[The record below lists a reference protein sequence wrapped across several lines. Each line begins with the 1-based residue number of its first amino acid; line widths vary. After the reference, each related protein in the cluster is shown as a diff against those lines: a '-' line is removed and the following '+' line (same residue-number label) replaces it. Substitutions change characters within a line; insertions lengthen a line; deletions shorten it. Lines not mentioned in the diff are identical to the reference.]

1 MKEISSKATI
11 NKEKIYKESINIYN
25 DYIESYS
32 KIKGQEKH
40 KLLVY
45 VLTYNLHGLVPKD
58 EEIGTLFPKEGINRF
73 DIFVI
78 NTQECL
84 RSIPASFFS
93 DSKEEWEKSLTN
105 FFGDNYIN
113 IINSKLGAM
122 HISIF
127 IKKEKAK
134 HFHDLRSGVIKNG
147 FMNIMSNK
155 GAVSVSMRYRDKNIL
170 FICCHL
176 ASGQEKTSQ
185 REKDLS
191 RIKNLLFNSVDKD
204 SSDKLHSFK
213 RTVILGSERFSD
225 FNFGKESMTNNEPVR
240 RTVITNLPRNIIIDE
255 DNCNSNNN
263 FQSNDAQQYN
273 EEMSIISSEIETVR
287 KDKIMEDY
295 DFVILSGDLNYRLKE
310 IDKKTT
316 DIYELM
322 TNNNPEIIWQMDQL
336 TNEIKEKLSLKE
348 GIINFMPTYKYV
360 INSNQYD
367 TERIPGW
374 TDRILYKSKKSYD
387 IMLCEYSSIRDI
399 SISDHRPVYAIFK
412 INFEEKKLN
421 INNFHQ
427 SEQECNII

>member
-1 MKEISSKATI
+1 MQEISSKATI
-11 NKEKIYKESINIYN
+11 DKDKIYEESINIYN
-25 DYIESYS
+25 NYIKSYS
-32 KIKGQEKH
+32 KTIEQKKH

-58 EEIGTLFPKEGINRF
+58 EEIGALFPKEGINKF

-84 RSIPASFFS
+84 RSIAASFFS
-93 DSKEEWEKSLTN
+93 DSKKEWETSLSN

-113 IINSKLGAM
+113 VINSTLGAM

-127 IKKEKAK
+127 VKKEKAK
-134 HFHDLRSGVIKNG
+134 HFHDLRRGVIKNG

-176 ASGQEKTSQ
+176 ASGQDKTTE

-191 RIKNLLFNSVDKD
+191 RIQNLLLNSVDKE
-204 SSDKLHSFK
+204 SSNRLHTFK
-213 RTVILGSERFSD
+213 RAVLSGSERLSE
-225 FNFGKESMTNNEPVR
+225 FNLGKDSITNNEPLR
-240 RTVITNLPRNIIIDE
+240 RTVVSSLSRNHFSNE
-255 DNCNSNNN
+255 DNINNN
-263 FQSNDAQQYN
+263 MKSNDIQQYN
-273 EEMSIISSEIETVR
+273 DEMSIISSEIETVR

-295 DFVILSGDLNYRLKE
+295 DFVILSGDLNYRLE
-310 IDKKTT
+310 KK
-316 DIYELM
+316 DEKIKNIYEIM
-322 TNNNPEIIWQMDQL
+322 DNNNPEIIWQMDQL

-374 TDRILYKSKKSYD
+374 TDRILYNSKKSYD

-412 INFEEKKLN
+412 INFEEKKVN

-427 SEQECNII
+427 NNQECNII

>member
-1 MKEISSKATI
+1 MQEINSKATI
-11 NKEKIYKESINIYN
+11 DKEKIYEESINIYKN
-25 DYIESYS
+25 YIKSYS
-32 KIKGQEKH
+32 KTIDQKKH

-45 VLTYNLHGLVPKD
+45 VITYNLHGLVPKD
-58 EEIGTLFPKEGINRF
+58 EEIGALFPKEGINKF

-84 RSIPASFFS
+84 RSIAASFFS
-93 DSKEEWEKSLTN
+93 DSKKEWETSLSN

-113 IINSKLGAM
+113 VINSTLGAM

-127 IKKEKAK
+127 VKKEKAK
-134 HFHDLRSGVIKNG
+134 HFHDLRRGVIKNG

-176 ASGQEKTSQ
+176 ASGQDKTTE

-191 RIKNLLFNSVDKD
+191 RIQNLLLNSVDKE
-204 SSDKLHSFK
+204 SSNRLHTFK
-213 RTVILGSERFSD
+213 RSVLSGSERLSE
-225 FNFGKESMTNNEPVR
+225 FNLGKDSITNNEPLR
-240 RTVITNLPRNIIIDE
+240 RTVVSSLSRNHLSNE
-255 DNCNSNNN
+255 DNINNN
-263 FQSNDAQQYN
+263 MKSNDTQQYN
-273 EEMSIISSEIETVR
+273 DEMSIISSEIETVR

-295 DFVILSGDLNYRLKE
+295 DFVILSGDLNYRLE
-310 IDKKTT
+310 KK
-316 DIYELM
+316 DEKIKNIYEIM
-322 TNNNPEIIWQMDQL
+322 DNNNPEIIWQMDQL

-374 TDRILYKSKKSYD
+374 TDRILYNSKKAYD

-412 INFEEKKLN
+412 INFEEKKVN

-427 SEQECNII
+427 NNQECNII